1 VWNEV
6 TEIKADKEEPRIGVF
21 ICRCGFNIGGVIDV
35 SAVAECARTMPHV
48 VFAEEDLYTCS
59 SAGLDAIKK
68 QIEKF
73 KLNRVIVA
81 SCTPATHESLFQ
93 KTCEEAG
100 LNKYLFEMA
109 NIREHCSWVHMHLP
123 AEATEKAKD
132 LVRMAVAKA
141 SFLEPQKEMELD
153 ICPSALVIGGGISGI
168 TTALSLAKQNFQV
181 HLVDK
186 EAELGGILNHLYKL
200 QPTEREASEILREAI
215 IAVKANS
222 NIHLHM
228 STLVQEVSG
237 FIGDFHVSLQ
247 AKNSDQSERIK
258 VGTIIVAT
266 GAKEF
271 EPTGMYGYKE
281 NPNVVTQLEFEQLLR
296 KNELNRPKK
305 VVMIQCVGAREKTG
319 RTYCGRICC
328 QVALTNAIQLKKL
341 DPNVEVS
348 ILFRDIQ
355 TPGEN
360 EHFHKEAMAN
370 SVNFIRYDPN
380 RPPKVTSTADGNSVV
395 TVYDVYLGAEIE
407 LESDLVVLSTPLVQH
422 EDGRKLSSILKV
434 PLGADGFFFEVH
446 PKLRPVDFASEGI
459 YVCGTAHGPKSIADS
474 LTQAY
479 ATASKA
485 SIPMAAKK
493 IKTGAVK
500 ASVNPEICVNCD
512 ACLVSCV
519 FNAIEAS
526 TFGLPQV
533 REANCKGCGVCASE
547 CPVGAMQLKQ
557 YKDDQIIAAIQA
569 LSGSKKRIEP
579 AETFKPVILCFA
591 CQWCSY
597 AAADLAGVS
606 RIQYSPN
613 VRILR
618 VPCSGRVDV
627 LHVLKAFQSGADGV
641 IITGCLIGDC
651 HYIDGNVKAKERVDV
666 MKKCLQSQ
674 GINPKRLEIGFAS
687 SSEGQKFAAM
697 MTSFVREI
705 EKLGP
710 NCSTPKR
717 EGEKLVQ
724 DTNKA

>member
-1 VWNEV
+1 MEAN
-6 TEIKADKEEPRIGVF
+6 KEEPRIGVF
-21 ICRCGFNIGGVIDV
+21 ICRCGFNIGGVVDV
-35 SAVAECARTMPHV
+35 SAVAEYAKTLPDV
-48 VFAEEDLYTCS
+48 VFAEEGLYTCS
-59 SAGLDAIKK
+59 SAGLDSIKK

-141 SFLEPQKEMELD
+141 SYLEPQKEMELD

-168 TTALSLAKQNFQV
+168 TAAMSLAGQGFEV

-186 EAELGGILNHLYKL
+186 EAEFGGMLNHLYRL

-222 NIHLHM
+222 KIHLHV
-228 STLVQEVSG
+228 STLVHEVSG
-237 FIGDFHVSLQ
+237 FIGDFSVTLQ
-247 AKNSDQSERIK
+247 TKNSNQSERIK

-266 GAKEF
+266 GAEEF
-271 EPTGMYGYKE
+271 KPTGMYGYNE
-281 NPNVVTQLEFEQLLR
+281 SPNVVTQLELEQLLR
-296 KNELNRPKK
+296 KGELKKPK
-305 VVMIQCVGAREKTG
+305 VVMVQCVGAREKTG

-328 QVALTNAIQLKKL
+328 HVALSNALQLKKL
-341 DPNVEVS
+341 DPNIDVT

-355 TPGEN
+355 TPGED
-360 EHFHKEAMAN
+360 ERLYKETMAN
-370 SVNFIRYDPN
+370 CVNFIRYDPK
-380 RPPKVTSTADGNSVV
+380 RPPKVAFKADGSSTV

-422 EDGRKLSSILKV
+422 EDGRKLSSVLKV
-434 PLGADGFFFEVH
+434 PLGADGFFFEAH
-446 PKLRPVDFASEGI
+446 PKLRPVEFASEGM
-459 YVCGTAHGPKSIADS
+459 YVCGTAHGPKNIFESI
-474 LTQAY
+474 TQAY

-500 ASVNPEICVNCD
+500 ASVNQEICVNCD
-512 ACLVSCV
+512 ACVVSCV
-519 FNAIEAS
+519 FGAIEAS
-526 TFGLPQV
+526 AFGLP
-533 REANCKGCGVCASE
+533 RILEANCKGCGVCASE
-547 CPVGAMQLKQ
+547 CPTGAMQLRH
-557 YKDDQIIAAIQA
+557 YKDDQIIAVIKA
-569 LSGSKKRIEP
+569 LFRSEKRT
-579 AETFKPVILCFA
+579 ETNESFKPVILCFA

-606 RIQYSPN
+606 RIQYPPN
-613 VRILR
+613 VRVLR

-666 MKKCLQSQ
+666 IKKSLRSQ
-674 GINPKRLEIGFAS
+674 GINPKRLEIGFVS

-697 MTSFVREI
+697 ITDFVKEM

-710 NCSTPKR
+710 NSSTPKR

-724 DTNKA
+724 DTGKA